1 MSGTAQETDVDPSPI
16 HPSKPKV
23 SIRKRIAEHHPETAF
38 WLASGLSTRAAFAL
52 AQARILTLQD
62 LSGRTKGE
70 LQKVAS
76 LGGRSFRVLEQL
88 LGHPIPER
96 RADPSEKYWT
106 DKGFSRVAARSLC
119 RAGLHTLEDL
129 GRADRETLEELPRL
143 AKRGL
148 KRCEEL
154 LGRRV
159 PAKRDY
165 WIEKGLPSRTAGFL
179 VAAGIHT
186 LDDLGRLT
194 REDFLSRSMLS
205 ESSLEQCEQLLGRR
219 LPSPQGDWVRRGC
232 RILLAGKLV
241 RAGILTM
248 EDLRQKTAADLSRAG
263 LQDREIRL
271 CKKLAKRC
279 AEPGE
284 GGV

>member
-1 MSGTAQETDVDPSPI
+1 VSGTAQETNVAPSPTDL
-16 HPSKPKV
+16 SKPKV
-23 SIRKRIAEHHPETAF
+23 SIRNRVAEHHPETAF

-62 LSGRTKGE
+62 LSGRTKGD

-106 DKGFSRVAARSLC
+106 DKGFTRVAAQSLC

-129 GRADRETLEELPRL
+129 ARADRETLEELPRL

-148 KRCEEL
+148 KRCDEL
-154 LGRRV
+154 LGHRV

-165 WIEKGLPSRTAGFL
+165 WIERGLPPRIAGFL
-179 VAAGIHT
+179 VKAGIHT
-186 LDDLGRLT
+186 LDDLGHLT
-194 REDFLSRSMLS
+194 REDFLSRSLLS
-205 ESSLEQCEQLLGRR
+205 EASLEQCEQLLGRR
-219 LPSPQGDWVRRGC
+219 LPSPPGDWVRRGC
-232 RILLAGKLV
+232 RTSLAVKLV
-241 RAGILTM
+241 RAGILTVD
-248 EDLRQKTAADLSRAG
+248 DLRPKSASDLSRAG
-263 LQDREIRL
+263 LQEREIKL
-271 CKKLAKRC
+271 CKKLAKQC
-279 AEPGE
+279 TTPE